1 MAFPCPT
8 PDGAEVG
15 VLERGQGG
23 ISRARYRNVLIIVKV
38 AVHDSLYCWVRRVD
52 YDACGLH
59 QEHSNMDAALASD
72 HYYNPRTIL
81 IADDSVR

>member
-1 MAFPCPT
+1 MSDP
-8 PDGAEVG
+8 
-15 VLERGQGG
+15 RWGG
-23 ISRARYRNVLIIVKV
+23 GWSSREGSGRYFQTGTLSEWLIIVKA